1 MQGARWRRLDNTAK
15 IFPGITN
22 EDLSNVFRVSMVLKE
37 EVDPELLEEAL
48 ERVLPALEGFR
59 VKLRRGFFWYYFETN
74 RRTPK
79 VEREAVCPCRYID
92 PHSHQLFLFRVSYFE
107 RKINLEVFHALTD
120 GLGGVNFLK
129 ALVCEYL
136 RLKRESR
143 EQRPGQNKA
152 EASHMYRI
160 WGRRAARPGKKKKR
174 AADDEVLAD
183 APPHDVE
190 DSYKKHYR
198 KIKRRKYATAEA
210 FQLDGDCMP
219 LDVCSVVHGTMDA
232 GALRE
237 AARARGS
244 GNFRIIIRQILPNT
258 LSPLIV
264 DSTLRI
270 GTNIM
275 MISGLSFIGLGVQP
289 PTPEW
294 GSILNTGREFITTF
308 WPMITFPGIAIML
321 TMFGFNVMGD
331 GLRDAL
337 DPKLKH

>member
-1 MQGARWRRLDNTAK
+1 MACKAKHMEETLLKKRSQMRDIWRRFKSNKLAMVGLVIVVVIVLSAVFADVITPYEYSARSSDRLVFPCLAHPFGTDNYGRDLLSRVIYGGRISLLVSLVMRLMDIIMAIPGTLMAVAVSALLGNGVVNTA
-15 IFPGITN
+15 IAVSVGGIAPSARMLRAT
-22 EDLSNVFRVSMVLKE
+22 VLTIR
-37 EVDPELLEEAL
+37 D
-48 ERVLPALEGFR
+48 
-59 VKLRRGFFWYYFETN
+59 
-74 RRTPK
+74 
-79 VEREAVCPCRYID
+79 
-92 PHSHQLFLFRVSYFE
+92 Q
-107 RKINLEVFHALTD
+107 
-120 GLGGVNFLK
+120 
-129 ALVCEYL
+129 EY
-136 RLKRESR
+136 
-143 EQRPGQNKA
+143 
-152 EASHMYRI
+152 
-160 WGRRAARPGKKKKR
+160 
-174 AADDEVLAD
+174 V
-183 APPHDVE
+183 
-190 DSYKKHYR
+190 
-198 KIKRRKYATAEA
+198 
-210 FQLDGDCMP
+210 
-219 LDVCSVVHGTMDA
+219 
-232 GALRE
+232 E

>member
-1 MQGARWRRLDNTAK
+1 MVRKAKHMEETLLKKRSQMRDIWRRFKSNKLAMVGLVIVVVIVLSAVFADVITPYEYSARSSDRLVFPCLAHPFGTAHYGRALLSRVIYGVRISLLVSLLGLLISVGIGSVLGATAGYFGGPYETIVMRLMDIIMAIPGTLMAVAVSALLGNGVVNTA
-15 IFPGITN
+15 IAVSVGGIAPSARMLRAT
-22 EDLSNVFRVSMVLKE
+22 VLTIR
-37 EVDPELLEEAL
+37 D
-48 ERVLPALEGFR
+48 
-59 VKLRRGFFWYYFETN
+59 
-74 RRTPK
+74 
-79 VEREAVCPCRYID
+79 
-92 PHSHQLFLFRVSYFE
+92 Q
-107 RKINLEVFHALTD
+107 
-120 GLGGVNFLK
+120 
-129 ALVCEYL
+129 EY
-136 RLKRESR
+136 
-143 EQRPGQNKA
+143 
-152 EASHMYRI
+152 
-160 WGRRAARPGKKKKR
+160 
-174 AADDEVLAD
+174 V
-183 APPHDVE
+183 
-190 DSYKKHYR
+190 
-198 KIKRRKYATAEA
+198 
-210 FQLDGDCMP
+210 
-219 LDVCSVVHGTMDA
+219 
-232 GALRE
+232 E

>member
-1 MQGARWRRLDNTAK
+1 MVRKAKHMEETLLKKRSQMRDIWRRFKSNKLAMVGLVIVVVIVLSAVFADVITPYEYSARSSDRLVFPCLAHPFGTDNYGRDLLSRV
-15 IFPGITN
+15 IYGGRISLLVSLLGLLISVGIG
-22 EDLSNVFRVSMVLKE
+22 SVL
-37 EVDPELLEEAL
+37 
-48 ERVLPALEGFR
+48 G
-59 VKLRRGFFWYYFETN
+59 
-74 RRTPK
+74 
-79 VEREAVCPCRYID
+79 
-92 PHSHQLFLFRVSYFE
+92 
-107 RKINLEVFHALTD
+107 
-120 GLGGVNFLK
+120 
-129 ALVCEYL
+129 
-136 RLKRESR
+136 
-143 EQRPGQNKA
+143 
-152 EASHMYRI
+152 
-160 WGRRAARPGKKKKR
+160 
-174 AADDEVLAD
+174 
-183 APPHDVE
+183 
-190 DSYKKHYR
+190 
-198 KIKRRKYATAEA
+198 ATAGYFGGPYETIVMRLMDIIMA
-210 FQLDGDCMP
+210 IPGTLMAVAVSALLGNG
-219 LDVCSVVHGTMDA
+219 VVIAPSARM
-232 GALRE
+232 LRATVLTIRDQEYVE

>member
-1 MQGARWRRLDNTAK
+1 MVRKAKHMEETLLKKRSQMRDIWRRFKSNKLAMVGLVIVVVIVLSAVFADVITPYEYSARSSDRLVFPCLAHPFGTDNYGRDLLSRVIYGGRISLLVSLLGLLISVGIGSVLGATAGYFGGPYETIVMRLMDIIMAIPGTLMAVAVSALLGNGVVNTA
-15 IFPGITN
+15 IAVSVGGIAPSARMLRAT
-22 EDLSNVFRVSMVLKE
+22 VLTIR
-37 EVDPELLEEAL
+37 D
-48 ERVLPALEGFR
+48 
-59 VKLRRGFFWYYFETN
+59 
-74 RRTPK
+74 
-79 VEREAVCPCRYID
+79 
-92 PHSHQLFLFRVSYFE
+92 Q
-107 RKINLEVFHALTD
+107 
-120 GLGGVNFLK
+120 
-129 ALVCEYL
+129 EY
-136 RLKRESR
+136 
-143 EQRPGQNKA
+143 
-152 EASHMYRI
+152 
-160 WGRRAARPGKKKKR
+160 
-174 AADDEVLAD
+174 V
-183 APPHDVE
+183 
-190 DSYKKHYR
+190 
-198 KIKRRKYATAEA
+198 
-210 FQLDGDCMP
+210 
-219 LDVCSVVHGTMDA
+219 
-232 GALRE
+232 E

-275 MISGLSFIGLGVQP
+275 MISGQSFIGLGVQP

>member
-1 MQGARWRRLDNTAK
+1 MVRKAKHMEETLLKKRSQMRDIWRRFKSNKLAMVGLVIVVVIVLSAVFADVITPYEYSARSSDRLVLPSLAHHFGTDNYGRDLLSRVIYGGRISLLVSLLGLLISVGIGSVLGATAGYFGGPYETIVMRLMDIIMAIPGTLMAVAVSALLGNGVVNTA
-15 IFPGITN
+15 IAVSVGGIAP
-22 EDLSNVFRVSMVLKE
+22 SARMVR
-37 EVDPELLEEAL
+37 AT
-48 ERVLPALEGFR
+48 VLTIR
-59 VKLRRGFFWYYFETN
+59 
-74 RRTPK
+74 
-79 VEREAVCPCRYID
+79 D
-92 PHSHQLFLFRVSYFE
+92 Q
-107 RKINLEVFHALTD
+107 
-120 GLGGVNFLK
+120 
-129 ALVCEYL
+129 EY
-136 RLKRESR
+136 
-143 EQRPGQNKA
+143 
-152 EASHMYRI
+152 
-160 WGRRAARPGKKKKR
+160 
-174 AADDEVLAD
+174 V
-183 APPHDVE
+183 
-190 DSYKKHYR
+190 
-198 KIKRRKYATAEA
+198 
-210 FQLDGDCMP
+210 
-219 LDVCSVVHGTMDA
+219 
-232 GALRE
+232 E

-275 MISGLSFIGLGVQP
+275 MISGLSFIGRGVQP

>member
-1 MQGARWRRLDNTAK
+1 MACKAKHMEETLLKKRSQMRDIWRRFKSNKLAMVGLVIVVVIVLSAVFADVITPYEYSARSSDRLVFPCLAHPFGTDNYGRDLLSRVIYGGRISLLVSLLGLLISVGIGSVLGATAGYFGGPYETIVMRLMDIIMAIPGTLMAVAVSALLGNGVVNTA
-15 IFPGITN
+15 IAVSVGGIAPSARMLRAT
-22 EDLSNVFRVSMVLKE
+22 VLTIR
-37 EVDPELLEEAL
+37 D
-48 ERVLPALEGFR
+48 
-59 VKLRRGFFWYYFETN
+59 
-74 RRTPK
+74 
-79 VEREAVCPCRYID
+79 
-92 PHSHQLFLFRVSYFE
+92 Q
-107 RKINLEVFHALTD
+107 
-120 GLGGVNFLK
+120 
-129 ALVCEYL
+129 EY
-136 RLKRESR
+136 
-143 EQRPGQNKA
+143 
-152 EASHMYRI
+152 
-160 WGRRAARPGKKKKR
+160 
-174 AADDEVLAD
+174 V
-183 APPHDVE
+183 
-190 DSYKKHYR
+190 
-198 KIKRRKYATAEA
+198 
-210 FQLDGDCMP
+210 
-219 LDVCSVVHGTMDA
+219 
-232 GALRE
+232 E

>member
-1 MQGARWRRLDNTAK
+1 MVRKAKHMEETLLKKRSQMRDIWRRFKSNKLAMVGLVIVVVIVLSAVFADVITPYEYSARSSDRLVFPCLAHPFGTDNYGRDLLSRVIYGGRISLLVSLLGLLISVGIGSVLGATAGYFGGPYETIVMRLMDIIMAIPGTLMAVAVSALLGNGVVNTA
-15 IFPGITN
+15 IAVSVGGIAPSARMLRAT
-22 EDLSNVFRVSMVLKE
+22 VLTIR
-37 EVDPELLEEAL
+37 D
-48 ERVLPALEGFR
+48 
-59 VKLRRGFFWYYFETN
+59 
-74 RRTPK
+74 
-79 VEREAVCPCRYID
+79 
-92 PHSHQLFLFRVSYFE
+92 Q
-107 RKINLEVFHALTD
+107 
-120 GLGGVNFLK
+120 
-129 ALVCEYL
+129 EY
-136 RLKRESR
+136 
-143 EQRPGQNKA
+143 
-152 EASHMYRI
+152 
-160 WGRRAARPGKKKKR
+160 
-174 AADDEVLAD
+174 V
-183 APPHDVE
+183 
-190 DSYKKHYR
+190 
-198 KIKRRKYATAEA
+198 
-210 FQLDGDCMP
+210 
-219 LDVCSVVHGTMDA
+219 
-232 GALRE
+232 E

-337 DPKLKH
+337 DPRTIE

>member
-1 MQGARWRRLDNTAK
+1 MACKAKHMEETLLKKRSQMRDIWRRFKSNKLAMVGLVIVVVIVLSAVFADVITPYEYSARSSDRLVFPCLAHPFGTDNYGRDLLSRVIYGGRISLLVSLLGLLISVGIGSVLGATAGYFGGPYETIVMRLMDIIMAIPGTLMAVAVSALLGNGVVNTA
-15 IFPGITN
+15 IAVSVGGIAPSARMLRAT
-22 EDLSNVFRVSMVLKE
+22 VLTIR
-37 EVDPELLEEAL
+37 D
-48 ERVLPALEGFR
+48 
-59 VKLRRGFFWYYFETN
+59 
-74 RRTPK
+74 
-79 VEREAVCPCRYID
+79 
-92 PHSHQLFLFRVSYFE
+92 Q
-107 RKINLEVFHALTD
+107 
-120 GLGGVNFLK
+120 
-129 ALVCEYL
+129 EY
-136 RLKRESR
+136 
-143 EQRPGQNKA
+143 
-152 EASHMYRI
+152 
-160 WGRRAARPGKKKKR
+160 
-174 AADDEVLAD
+174 V
-183 APPHDVE
+183 
-190 DSYKKHYR
+190 
-198 KIKRRKYATAEA
+198 
-210 FQLDGDCMP
+210 
-219 LDVCSVVHGTMDA
+219 
-232 GALRE
+232 E

-264 DSTLRI
+264 ESTLRI

>member
-1 MQGARWRRLDNTAK
+1 MVRKAKHMEETLLKKRSQMRDIWRRFKSNKLAMVGLVIVVVIVLSAVFADVITPYEYSARSSDRLVFPCLAHPFGTDNYGRDLLSRVIYGGRISLLVSLLGLLISVGIGSVLGATAGYFGGPYETIVMRLMDIIMAIPGTLMAVAVSALLGNGVVNTA
-15 IFPGITN
+15 IAVSVGGIAPSARMLRAT
-22 EDLSNVFRVSMVLKE
+22 VLTIR
-37 EVDPELLEEAL
+37 D
-48 ERVLPALEGFR
+48 
-59 VKLRRGFFWYYFETN
+59 
-74 RRTPK
+74 
-79 VEREAVCPCRYID
+79 
-92 PHSHQLFLFRVSYFE
+92 Q
-107 RKINLEVFHALTD
+107 
-120 GLGGVNFLK
+120 
-129 ALVCEYL
+129 
-136 RLKRESR
+136 ES
-143 EQRPGQNKA
+143 
-152 EASHMYRI
+152 
-160 WGRRAARPGKKKKR
+160 
-174 AADDEVLAD
+174 V
-183 APPHDVE
+183 
-190 DSYKKHYR
+190 
-198 KIKRRKYATAEA
+198 
-210 FQLDGDCMP
+210 
-219 LDVCSVVHGTMDA
+219 
-232 GALRE
+232 E

>member
-1 MQGARWRRLDNTAK
+1 MVRKAKHMEETLLKNRSQMRDIWRRFKSNKLAMVGLVIVVVIVLSAVFADVITPYEYSARSSDRLVFPCLAHPFGTDNYGRDLLSRVIYGGRISLLVSLLGLLISVGIGSVLGATAGYFGGPYETIVMRLMDIIMAIPGTLMAVAVSALLGNGVVNTA
-15 IFPGITN
+15 IAVSVGGIAPSARMLRAT
-22 EDLSNVFRVSMVLKE
+22 VLTIR
-37 EVDPELLEEAL
+37 D
-48 ERVLPALEGFR
+48 
-59 VKLRRGFFWYYFETN
+59 
-74 RRTPK
+74 
-79 VEREAVCPCRYID
+79 
-92 PHSHQLFLFRVSYFE
+92 Q
-107 RKINLEVFHALTD
+107 
-120 GLGGVNFLK
+120 
-129 ALVCEYL
+129 EY
-136 RLKRESR
+136 
-143 EQRPGQNKA
+143 
-152 EASHMYRI
+152 
-160 WGRRAARPGKKKKR
+160 
-174 AADDEVLAD
+174 V
-183 APPHDVE
+183 
-190 DSYKKHYR
+190 
-198 KIKRRKYATAEA
+198 
-210 FQLDGDCMP
+210 
-219 LDVCSVVHGTMDA
+219 
-232 GALRE
+232 E

>member
-1 MQGARWRRLDNTAK
+1 MVRKAKHMEETLLKKRSQMRDIWRRFKSNKLAMVGLVIVVVIVLSAVFADVITPYEYSARSSDRLVFPCLAHPFGTDNYGRDLLSRVIYGGRISLLVSLLGLLISVGIGSVLGATAGYFGGPYETIVMRLMDIIMAIPGTLMAVAVSALLGNGVVNTA
-15 IFPGITN
+15 IAVSVGGIAPSARMLRAT
-22 EDLSNVFRVSMVLKE
+22 VLTIRDQAY
-37 EVDPELLEEAL
+37 V
-48 ERVLPALEGFR
+48 
-59 VKLRRGFFWYYFETN
+59 
-74 RRTPK
+74 
-79 VEREAVCPCRYID
+79 
-92 PHSHQLFLFRVSYFE
+92 
-107 RKINLEVFHALTD
+107 
-120 GLGGVNFLK
+120 
-129 ALVCEYL
+129 
-136 RLKRESR
+136 
-143 EQRPGQNKA
+143 
-152 EASHMYRI
+152 
-160 WGRRAARPGKKKKR
+160 
-174 AADDEVLAD
+174 
-183 APPHDVE
+183 
-190 DSYKKHYR
+190 
-198 KIKRRKYATAEA
+198 
-210 FQLDGDCMP
+210 
-219 LDVCSVVHGTMDA
+219 
-232 GALRE
+232 E

>member
-1 MQGARWRRLDNTAK
+1 MKKRSQRRDIWRRFKSNKLAMVGLVIVVVIVLSAVFADVITPYEYSARSSDRLVFPCLAHPFGTDNYGRDLLSRVIYGGRISLLVSLLGLLISVGIGSVLGATAGYFGGPYETIVMRLMDIIMAIPGTLMAVAVSALLGNGVVNTA
-15 IFPGITN
+15 IAVSVGGIAPSARMLRAT
-22 EDLSNVFRVSMVLKE
+22 VLTIR
-37 EVDPELLEEAL
+37 D
-48 ERVLPALEGFR
+48 
-59 VKLRRGFFWYYFETN
+59 
-74 RRTPK
+74 
-79 VEREAVCPCRYID
+79 
-92 PHSHQLFLFRVSYFE
+92 Q
-107 RKINLEVFHALTD
+107 
-120 GLGGVNFLK
+120 
-129 ALVCEYL
+129 EY
-136 RLKRESR
+136 
-143 EQRPGQNKA
+143 
-152 EASHMYRI
+152 
-160 WGRRAARPGKKKKR
+160 
-174 AADDEVLAD
+174 V
-183 APPHDVE
+183 
-190 DSYKKHYR
+190 
-198 KIKRRKYATAEA
+198 
-210 FQLDGDCMP
+210 
-219 LDVCSVVHGTMDA
+219 
-232 GALRE
+232 E